1 MNDLN
6 PEVNPDPFG
15 ATHDDSPAVEPLP
28 PKPEAPK
35 IVGYCRACGKPLDE
49 LTVRNAH
56 GTIYCEEHIPMQQQT
71 VPPIPI
77 PTPGPESPYTSP
89 YTAAVPPPSAH
100 QDASPGLAF
109 ILGLIP
115 GVGAIYNGQYAKG
128 LVHVIIIGLTISVLS
143 NNAARGF
150 EPLLGLLLAGFWFYM
165 AFEAYHTARRRQ
177 LGLVVDE
184 FSSLFPM
191 RGNDKFPVAPILLIV
206 LGVIFLL
213 NNLDFFEIERV
224 IRYWPVLLI
233 CLGVYMLYVRMSSS
247 SDGSSSERG
256 GLQ

>member
-1 MNDLN
+1 
-6 PEVNPDPFG
+6 
-15 ATHDDSPAVEPLP
+15 
-28 PKPEAPK
+28 
-35 IVGYCRACGKPLDE
+35 
-49 LTVRNAH
+49 
-56 GTIYCEEHIPMQQQT
+56 MQQQT

-77 PTPGPESPYTSP
+77 PTPAPESPYTSP
-89 YTAAVPPPSAH
+89 YTAAIPPPVIH
-100 QDASPGLAF
+100 HDVSPGLAF

-128 LVHVIIIGLTISVLS
+128 LVHVIIIGLTISILS
-143 NNAARGF
+143 NDAARGF

-177 LGLVVDE
+177 QGLVVDE

-191 RGNDKFPVAPILLIV
+191 RGTDKFPVAPILLIV

-213 NNLDFFEIERV
+213 NNLDLFQVERV

-233 CLGVYMLYVRMSSS
+233 ALGVYMLYLRVS
-247 SDGSSSERG
+247 GSSETSSTEKG
-256 GLQ
+256 GLS

>member
-1 MNDLN
+1 MN
-6 PEVNPDPFG
+6 PE
-15 ATHDDSPAVEPLP
+15 DSPEILP
-28 PKPEAPK
+28 PPEPAREAPK
-35 IVGYCRACGKPLDE
+35 VVGYCRACGKPLDE
-49 LTVRNAH
+49 VSVRNAH

-77 PTPGPESPYTSP
+77 PAAAPESPYTSP
-89 YTAAVPPPSAH
+89 YTAAVPPPHAN

-109 ILGLIP
+109 VLGLIP

-128 LVHVIIIGLTISVLS
+128 LVHVIIIGLTISILS
-143 NNAARGF
+143 NGAARGF
-150 EPLLGLLLAGFWFYM
+150 EPLLSLLLAGFWFYM

-177 LGLVVDE
+177 LGQVVDE

-191 RGNDKFPVAPILLIV
+191 RGNDKVPIAPILLIV

-213 NNLDFFEIERV
+213 NNLDLFEMERV

-233 CLGVYMLYVRMSSS
+233 GVGIYMLYVRMSDSS
-247 SDGSSSERG
+247 HASSTKDGG
-256 GLQ
+256 A

>member
-1 MNDLN
+1 MT
-6 PEVNPDPFG
+6 PE
-15 ATHDDSPAVEPLP
+15 EPQSG
-28 PKPEAPK
+28 APK

-49 LTVRNAH
+49 VNVRNAH
-56 GTIYCEEHIPMQQQT
+56 GTIYCEEHIPMQQPQT
-71 VPPIPI
+71 VPPIPTAA
-77 PTPGPESPYTSP
+77 PETPYASPYASP
-89 YTAAVPPPSAH
+89 YTAPVPPHIAN
-100 QDASPGLAF
+100 QDVSPGLAF

-165 AFEAYHTARRRQ
+165 SFEAYHTARRRQ
-177 LGLVVDE
+177 QGLVVDE

-191 RGNDKFPVAPILLIV
+191 RGGSTKFPVAPILLIV

-213 NNLDFFEIERV
+213 NNLDYFQIERI
-224 IRYWPVLLI
+224 IRFWPVLLI
-233 CLGVYMLYVRMSSS
+233 FLGVYMLYARISSS
-247 SDGSSSERG
+247 SETSSSPTSSSHSGEA
-256 GLQ
+256 Q